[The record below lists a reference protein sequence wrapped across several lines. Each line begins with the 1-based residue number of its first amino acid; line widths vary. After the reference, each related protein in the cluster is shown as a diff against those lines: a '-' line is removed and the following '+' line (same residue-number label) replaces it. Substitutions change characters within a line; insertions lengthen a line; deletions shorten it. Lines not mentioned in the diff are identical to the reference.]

1 MNLMNKSCF
10 IVLLCALTVQFTA
23 CADDNNQ
30 ASNNPNPPVSE
41 NNDKNNGP
49 NNTANNDVGNDTNND
64 TNNDVEKPTLPTLTI
79 LSPKN
84 AAILEGES
92 VEFEIRIEDGAAG
105 GVSWKIND
113 GTPAQEVI
121 ELQPGDVFKQ
131 IVNVESGL
139 NTLQITLHTNDGR
152 RVSEIV
158 VFQLNA
164 VAKPVITLTQDV
176 PALVQTEQVEFAASI
191 TAASGL
197 AEHRITVNDVDVT
210 DKVRLTELDAN
221 EAGGSVY
228 ELVGQ
233 LPLTI
238 GTNEIVVS
246 VVANNGAKTS
256 LTVNVSREEDTE
268 SPVIAGLFP
277 YNGQSVQTS
286 RATIFGTV
294 SDNVAVQRVQF
305 KLGEIS
311 YDAQLLADGRF
322 SVDIPLSPGA
332 NQIAVTAV
340 DTSENSLEITH
351 SIYFGNRT
359 SSGGAH
365 GGVIVDKKL
374 YAWGRNQ
381 LGQVGLGFV
390 STPPDANHPDKATHV
405 AALSDVVSI
414 AFNQN
419 GSIALTADGS
429 VYGWADNGKG
439 QLCLGTAGG
448 TFDATNRHTPEKVT
462 ELSESIV
469 AVTRGYSHT
478 LLLTKSGTVLS
489 CGDNSAGQL
498 GDGTTENRDIPTPV
512 QGLTNIIG
520 IVGGSASSYA
530 IAADGTV
537 YTWGRNTYA
546 NLGNGS
552 THANPTPVAV
562 PVNGLENVIGLASGR
577 DHVIAITRNH
587 ELYGWGLNASNQVGE
602 GGIGGGGGTSVLAPV
617 LLDYNAGKP
626 TQVRANGNQSFLFAA
641 NGRAYGW
648 GQNGSGNLG
657 IPADFNPTRPG
668 EPVFGIENISDLG
681 IGVLQ
686 GVALRADGR
695 VFSWGW
701 SFQGSLGGG
710 SSIIDRWGY
719 RIPVL
724 VEFAK

>member
-10 IVLLCALTVQFTA
+10 VVLLCALSVHFSA

-30 ASNNPNPPVSE
+30 ASNNPNPPVIE
-41 NNDKNNGP
+41 NNDKNNDV
-49 NNTANNDVGNDTNND
+49 NNDINND
-64 TNNDVEKPTLPTLTI
+64 TNNDVEQPALPSLII

-84 AAILEGES
+84 AETLEGEA
-92 VEFEIRIEDGAAG
+92 VEFEIRVEDGPAG

-113 GTPAQEVI
+113 GAPAQQVI
-121 ELQPGDVFKQ
+121 DLNPGDIFKQ
-131 IVNVESGL
+131 TVEVEPGL
-139 NTLQITLHTNDGR
+139 NMLQITLHTNDGR

-164 VAKPVITLTQDV
+164 VAKPVITLTEEL

-197 AEHRITVNDVDVT
+197 AEHRITINNVEVT
-210 DKVRLTELDAN
+210 DEVTLTELAAN
-221 EAGGSVY
+221 EAGESVY
-228 ELVGQ
+228 ELIGQ

-238 GTNEIVVS
+238 GTNEIIVH
-246 VVANNGAKTS
+246 VVANNGAKAS
-256 LTVNVSREEDTE
+256 LTLDVSREEDTE
-268 SPVIAGLFP
+268 SPVLSGLFP
-277 YNGQSVQTS
+277 YSGQSVQTS
-286 RATIFGTV
+286 RVTIFGTV
-294 SDNVAVQRVQF
+294 SDNVAVQSVQF
-305 KLGEIS
+305 KLGEIT
-311 YDAQLLADGRF
+311 YDAQLLADGQF
-322 SVDIPLSPGA
+322 TVDIPLSPGA
-332 NQIAVTAV
+332 NQISITAV

-351 SIYFGNRT
+351 SIFFGNRT

-365 GGVIVDKKL
+365 GGVIVDGKL

-390 STPPDANHPDKATHV
+390 SIPPDANHPDKATHV

-429 VYGWADNGKG
+429 VYGWADNSKG

-448 TFDATNRHTPEKVT
+448 TFDATNRHAPVKVT
-462 ELSESIV
+462 ELSEPIV

-512 QGLTNIIG
+512 QGLTDIIG

-537 YTWGRNTYA
+537 YTWGRNTYG

-552 THANPTPVAV
+552 THTNPTPVAV
-562 PVNGLENVIGLASGR
+562 PASGLENVIGLASGR

-587 ELYGWGLNASNQVGE
+587 ELYGWGLNASKQIGE
-602 GGIGGGGGTSVLAPV
+602 GGIGGSVDNNVLEPV

-641 NGRAYGW
+641 DGRAYGW

-657 IPADFNPTRPG
+657 IPVDFDVTRPQ

-681 IGVLQ
+681 IGLLQ
-686 GVALRADGR
+686 GVALRSDGR

-710 SSIIDRWGY
+710 ASIIDRWGY